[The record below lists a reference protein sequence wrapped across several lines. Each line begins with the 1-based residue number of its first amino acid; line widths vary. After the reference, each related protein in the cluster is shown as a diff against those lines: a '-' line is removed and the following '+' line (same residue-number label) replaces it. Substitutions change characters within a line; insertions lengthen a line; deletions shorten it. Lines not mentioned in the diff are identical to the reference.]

1 MDAAPTPPRTEL
13 WVVAPRVQDWSDQ
26 LPRVCEVLRRHFAS
40 RAEPSAPSFLQ
51 LTLFTTSAA
60 AADVVHHAVQ
70 AFYENVPLGE
80 FVSAACETVLVA
92 HGEENELLSISS
104 LGAA

>member
-1 MDAAPTPPRTEL
+1 M
-13 WVVAPRVQDWSDQ
+13 
-26 LPRVCEVLRRHFAS
+26 RRHFAS
-40 RAEPSAPSFLQ
+40 RSEPSAPSFLQ

-70 AFYENVPLGE
+70 AFCANGPLGE
-80 FVSAACETVLVA
+80 VVSAGCEAVLVA

-104 LGAA
+104 LRAA